1 MSWEELYPVV
11 KTQAYYAVLRYEE
24 PERRKDKIQE
34 LVCQSFEKYQNDV
47 LKGKDIKK
55 QEYKY
60 FVTSRA
66 KQVDVRSICK
76 KGFGGTSS
84 LDALSFFR
92 RRPSSDTEVVEFDD
106 WMTLKFHNKEKI
118 EEQIS
123 FNIDFKD
130 WQQTL
135 TKKEHTILSYL
146 IQGYKANQIAEFL
159 SLTYQ
164 SVRTIIS
171 KLKQMFLDYFRPE
184 MLSINP

>member
-11 KTQAYYAVLRYEE
+11 KTQAYFAVLRYEE

-34 LVCQSFEKYQNDV
+34 LVCQSYEKYKNDS

-55 QEYKY
+55 QDYKY

-84 LDALSFFR
+84 IDALSFYR
-92 RRPSSDTEVVEFDD
+92 RRPDQDTEIVEFDD
-106 WMTLKFHNKEKI
+106 WMTSKSWSKEAV

-135 TKKEHTILSYL
+135 TNEEKKILSHL
-146 IQGYKANQIAEFL
+146 MQGYKAKQIAEIL
-159 SLTYQ
+159 QLTYQ
-164 SVRTIIS
+164 TVRTIIL
-171 KLKQMFLDYFRPE
+171 KLKQLFLDYFRPE
-184 MLSINP
+184 EVFAIP